1 MNLAVEAA
9 ATVRQDAISSKNTTL
24 AWDASSAAAGALML
38 AERAAD
44 ELERLISAKAPISR

>member
-1 MNLAVEAA
+1 LQLTRQAA
-9 ATVRQDAISSKNTTL
+9 ALRRDAISSKNTTL

-44 ELERLISAKAPISR
+44 ELERLISDSDPISR